1 MLKETLLNNEPLT
14 VSDWK
19 ELVHL
24 YNTQVQLLTEQ
35 NDVLREEV
43 GLLRSQVKELR
54 ELVDIMRQ
62 HYNLTGTVANEAITE
77 CRRAGCLLDKVDTY
91 VPVIATGERMHVN
104 PGRTPKVS
112 DNTLLSLQDQGLSL
126 TKIAEEVGLSIST
139 VSVRLKKLR
148 GGV

>member
-24 YNTQVQLLTEQ
+24 LTTDVQVRAIQLEQ
-35 NDVLREEV
+35 KEEEIE
-43 GLLRSQVKELR
+43 LLRSQVKELG

-62 HYNLTGTVANEAITE
+62 HYNLTGSVANEAITE
-77 CRRAGCLLDKVDTY
+77 CRRAGCLLDKVENYT
-91 VPVIATGERMHVN
+91 PVLAVGQRMSEH

-112 DNTLLSLQDQGLSL
+112 DDTLKSLQDQGLNI
-126 TKIAEEVGLSIST
+126 TQIAEEVGLSIST

>member
-1 MLKETLLNNEPLT
+1 MLRDDFYDDNKLT

-35 NDVLREEV
+35 NDILREEV
-43 GLLRSQVKELR
+43 VELRNQVKILEA
-54 ELVDIMRQ
+54 
-62 HYNLTGTVANEAITE
+62 HYNFVADVANSLVTVINK
-77 CRRAGCLLDKVDTY
+77 AGCLLDRVENY
-91 VPVIATGERMHVN
+91 IPVLAVGKKMSEH

-112 DNTLLSLQDQGLSL
+112 DDTLLSLSDQGLSL

>member
-1 MLKETLLNNEPLT
+1 MLRNDFYEDDKLT

-19 ELVHL
+19 VLVHL

-35 NDVLREEV
+35 NDILREEV
-43 GLLRSQVKELR
+43 DELRNQVKILEA
-54 ELVDIMRQ
+54 
-62 HYNLTGTVANEAITE
+62 HYNFVASVANNLATVIK
-77 CRRAGCLLDKVDTY
+77 RAGCLLDRVENY
-91 VPVIATGERMHVN
+91 IPVLAVGKKMSEH

-112 DNTLLSLQDQGLSL
+112 DDTLKSLSDQGLSL

-139 VSVRLKKLR
+139 VSVRLKKIR

>member
-1 MLKETLLNNEPLT
+1 MLRETLLNNEPLT

-35 NDVLREEV
+35 NDILREEV
-43 GLLRSQVKELR
+43 NELR
-54 ELVDIMRQ
+54 NEIEILEA
-62 HYNLTGTVANEAITE
+62 HYNFMANVANNLVTVIKQ
-77 CRRAGCLLDKVDTY
+77 AGCLLDRVENY
-91 VPVIATGERMHVN
+91 IPVLAVGKKISEH

-112 DNTLLSLQDQGLSL
+112 DHTLKCMRDQGLSL

-139 VSVRLKKLR
+139 VSVRLKKIR

>member
-1 MLKETLLNNEPLT
+1 MLRDDFYDDNKLT

-19 ELVHL
+19 ELVHV
-24 YNTQVQLLTEQ
+24 YNTQVQLLNEQ
-35 NDVLREEV
+35 NNILREEV
-43 GLLRSQVKELR
+43 VELRNQVKILEA
-54 ELVDIMRQ
+54 
-62 HYNLTGTVANEAITE
+62 HYNFMADVANSLVTVINK
-77 CRRAGCLLDKVDTY
+77 AGCLLDRVENY
-91 VPVIATGERMHVN
+91 IPVLAVGKKMSEH

-112 DNTLLSLQDQGLSL
+112 DDTLLGLQDQGLSL

>member
-35 NDVLREEV
+35 NDILREEV
-43 GLLRSQVKELR
+43 IELRNQVKILEA
-54 ELVDIMRQ
+54 
-62 HYNLTGTVANEAITE
+62 HYNFVADVANEAITE

-91 VPVIATGERMHVN
+91 VPVIATGERMHMN

-112 DNTLLSLQDQGLSL
+112 DDTLLGLQDQGLSL

>member
-19 ELVHL
+19 ELVHV

-35 NDVLREEV
+35 NDILREEV
-43 GLLRSQVKELR
+43 VELQNQVKILEA
-54 ELVDIMRQ
+54 
-62 HYNLTGTVANEAITE
+62 HYNFVADVGNNLVTVI
-77 CRRAGCLLDKVDTY
+77 RRAGCLLDRVENY
-91 VPVIATGERMHVN
+91 IPVLAVGKKMSEH

-112 DNTLLSLQDQGLSL
+112 DDTLLSLQDQGLNI
-126 TKIAEEVGLSIST
+126 TQIAEEVGLSVST

>member
-35 NDVLREEV
+35 NDILREEV
-43 GLLRSQVKELR
+43 VELRNQVKILEA
-54 ELVDIMRQ
+54 
-62 HYNLTGTVANEAITE
+62 HYNFVADVANSLVTVIK
-77 CRRAGCLLDKVDTY
+77 RAGCLLDKVENY
-91 VPVIATGERMHVN
+91 IPVLAVGKKMSEH

-112 DNTLLSLQDQGLSL
+112 DDTLLGLQDQGLSL

>member
-1 MLKETLLNNEPLT
+1 MLKETLLNENLT

-19 ELVHL
+19 ELVHV

-35 NDVLREEV
+35 NDILREEV
-43 GLLRSQVKELR
+43 VELRNQVKILEA
-54 ELVDIMRQ
+54 
-62 HYNLTGTVANEAITE
+62 HYNFVADVANGLATVIK
-77 CRRAGCLLDKVDTY
+77 RAGCLLDRVENY
-91 VPVIATGERMHVN
+91 IPVLAVGKKMIEH

-112 DNTLLSLQDQGLSL
+112 DDTLVSLSDQGLSL

-148 GGV
+148 GGM

>member
-1 MLKETLLNNEPLT
+1 MLKETLLNNEHLT

-19 ELVHL
+19 ELVHV
-24 YNTQVQLLTEQ
+24 YNTQVQLLTVQ
-35 NDVLREEV
+35 NDILREEV
-43 GLLRSQVKELR
+43 ELLRSQVKESS

-77 CRRAGCLLDKVDTY
+77 CRRAGCLLDRVENY
-91 VPVIATGERMHVN
+91 IPVLAVGKKMSEH

-112 DNTLLSLQDQGLSL
+112 DDTLLSLQDQGLSL
-126 TKIAEEVGLSIST
+126 TKIAEQVGLSVST
-139 VSVRLKKLR
+139 VSVRLKKIR

>member
-1 MLKETLLNNEPLT
+1 MLNETLLNNEHLT

-24 YNTQVQLLTEQ
+24 LTTDVQVRVIQLEQ
-35 NDVLREEV
+35 KEEEIE
-43 GLLRSQVKELR
+43 LLRSQVKELS

-62 HYNLTGTVANEAITE
+62 HYNLTGSVANEAITE
-77 CRRAGCLLDKVDTY
+77 CRRAGCLLDRVENY
-91 VPVIATGERMHVN
+91 IPVLAVGKKMSEH

-112 DNTLLSLQDQGLSL
+112 DDTLLSLQDQGLNI
-126 TKIAEEVGLSIST
+126 TQIAEQVGLSVST

>member
-1 MLKETLLNNEPLT
+1 MLKETLLNENLT

-19 ELVHL
+19 ELVHV

-35 NDVLREEV
+35 NDILREEV
-43 GLLRSQVKELR
+43 VELRNQVKILEA
-54 ELVDIMRQ
+54 
-62 HYNLTGTVANEAITE
+62 HYNFVADVGNGLATVIK
-77 CRRAGCLLDKVDTY
+77 RAGCLLDRVENY
-91 VPVIATGERMHVN
+91 IPVLAVGKKMIEH

-112 DNTLLSLQDQGLSL
+112 DDTLVSLSDQGLSL

-148 GGV
+148 GGM

>member
-19 ELVHL
+19 ELVHV

-35 NDVLREEV
+35 NDILREEV
-43 GLLRSQVKELR
+43 ELLRSQVKELS

-62 HYNLTGTVANEAITE
+62 HYNLTGSVANEAITE
-77 CRRAGCLLDKVDTY
+77 CRRAGCLLDRVENYT
-91 VPVIATGERMHVN
+91 PVLAVGQRMSEH

-112 DNTLLSLQDQGLSL
+112 DDTLLSLQDQGLSL